1 MQNNNNDNHES
12 IFELI
17 KKMELKA
24 VQHKVTNVVLV
35 QTNEQLEECYGID
48 LIKSHKAGLL

>member
-12 IFELI
+12 II
-17 KKMELKA
+17 ELKKIELNA

-35 QTNEQLEECYGID
+35 QTNEQLEEFYGSD
-48 LIKSHKAGLL
+48 LIKRHKIGLL